1 MTRSLMSGSRG
12 PISRR
17 AMLSAPGIH
26 SGAGVQTVFKSACV
40 VGAGRVGTALAA
52 RLRQHVPTRTTTHD
66 LEVGDSELVVICV
79 PDRSIAEVAQAI
91 PAGPWIAHTSGARG
105 LTELAPHER
114 RFSLHPLQTFTLS
127 RGPEQ
132 FDGAWAAISVE
143 TPEALD
149 AAHGLAGLLGL
160 RAFELEDA
168 RRPLYHAA
176 AIMAS
181 PFLVTLHDVAASL
194 LEVAGGPP
202 DALTPLMLRTIENG
216 FQHTG
221 PQVRNDQETLERA
234 GAAVRELHDGRFPLF
249 EYLAQTEGNLLRE
262 RAG

>member
-1 MTRSLMSGSRG
+1 
-12 PISRR
+12 
-17 AMLSAPGIH
+17 
-26 SGAGVQTVFKSACV
+26 VFESACV

-52 RLRQHVPTRTTTHD
+52 RLRQSLPAHTTTRELD
-66 LEVGDSELVVICV
+66 IGDSELVVLCV

-91 PAGPWIAHTSGARG
+91 PIGPWIAHTSGARG
-105 LTELAPHER
+105 LTELEPHGR
-114 RFSLHPLQTFTLS
+114 RFSLHPLQTFTLA

-132 FDGAWAAISVE
+132 FDGAWAAISAE
-143 TPEALD
+143 TPEAVD

-160 RAFELEDA
+160 KAFELEDA
-168 RRPLYHAA
+168 QRPLYHAA

-194 LEVAGGPP
+194 MEAAGGPP
-202 DALTPLMLRTIENG
+202 EALTPLMLRTIENG

-221 PQVRNDQETLERA
+221 PQVRNDHETLERA
-234 GAAVRELHDGRFPLF
+234 GAAVMELHDGRFPLF
-249 EYLAQTEGNLLRE
+249 DYLAQTEGNLLRE